1 MKFIKILTCIF
12 AASLVL
18 GTNAQATLLSGNL
31 NVDNLHNT
39 FISTDNSSAGSLISS
54 GSNWPATD
62 TFSGISLDAGQDYYL
77 HILAEDRGYLA
88 GVLGDFTLTGSDH
101 VFANGLTEISTN
113 SIDWLVSSTG
123 WNNYN
128 VATGYGTNGVSPWN
142 TRTGV
147 DSNATWIWTDTNVV
161 NGPIDQF
168 AYISLEIQAV
178 PEPSII
184 ALFGAGI
191 LGLGFTRRRKLRKS

>member
-12 AASLVL
+12 AASLIL
-18 GTNAQATLLSGNL
+18 GTNAHATLLSGNL
-31 NVDNLHNT
+31 NVDNLHET
-39 FISTDNSSAGSLISS
+39 FISTDNSSAGNLISS
-54 GSNWPATD
+54 GASWPNTD

-101 VFANGLTEISTN
+101 VFANGLTEITTN

-128 VATGYGTNGVSPWN
+128 VATGYGTNGVSPWS

-178 PEPSII
+178 PEPSIL
-184 ALFGAGI
+184 ALMGLGLA
-191 LGLGFTRRRKLRKS
+191 GLGFARRRRTQA